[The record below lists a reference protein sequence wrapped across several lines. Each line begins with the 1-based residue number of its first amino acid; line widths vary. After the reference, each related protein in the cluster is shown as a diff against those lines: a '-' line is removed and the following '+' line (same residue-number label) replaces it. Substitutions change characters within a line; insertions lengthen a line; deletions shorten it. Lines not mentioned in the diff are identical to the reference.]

1 MNAKRELMLNFG
13 PRPKSYYQTN
23 HPDQSLVSD
32 LTQSQQSGM
41 KPNDHQKSEM
51 WNEASNRGAEKQL
64 STGEQL
70 ELFPYIKP
78 SGSLHSNTKSIHMN
92 NKLADVMRTNA
103 ITYN

>member
-1 MNAKRELMLNFG
+1 MNAKRELMQNFG

-78 SGSLHSNTKSIHMN
+78 SGSLNFNTKSIHMN
-92 NKLADVMRTNA
+92 NKLANVTRTNA

>member
-1 MNAKRELMLNFG
+1 MNAKRELMQNFG

-51 WNEASNRGAEKQL
+51 
-64 STGEQL
+64 
-70 ELFPYIKP
+70 
-78 SGSLHSNTKSIHMN
+78 
-92 NKLADVMRTNA
+92 
-103 ITYN
+103 